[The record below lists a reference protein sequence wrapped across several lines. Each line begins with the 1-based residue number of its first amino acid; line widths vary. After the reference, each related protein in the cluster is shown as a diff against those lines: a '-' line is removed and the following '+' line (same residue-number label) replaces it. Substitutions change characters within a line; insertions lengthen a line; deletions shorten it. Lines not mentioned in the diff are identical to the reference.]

1 MKLFYLLTLALI
13 VSIGSFAQ
21 DTTKVEPVINQP
33 VIIGQ
38 PDNSSVEKQQSTTKQ
53 PVVTGQAEQVS
64 EKKESKFD
72 KSKLYF
78 GGYANMSFGSYT
90 VIGVQPLVG
99 YKLTPKFSIGA
110 KVSYEYIKDKRYL
123 EDYTT
128 SNYGA
133 SVFSRLRILPTLYG
147 HVEFSSMS
155 YDLFDSEGNS
165 NRKWVPFLYVG
176 GGYSQRISKNTY
188 LNAQILFDVINSE
201 NSPYKDWEPYYS
213 VGIGVGF

>member
-1 MKLFYLLTLALI
+1 MKLIYLLIITMVI
-13 VSIGSFAQ
+13 SVTSFAQ
-21 DTTKVEPVINQP
+21 IQDTSKITTEPIQEPVQEP
-33 VIIGQ
+33 V
-38 PDNSSVEKQQSTTKQ
+38 
-53 PVVTGQAEQVS
+53 
-64 EKKESKFD
+64 KKESKFD
-72 KSKLYF
+72 KSKMYF

-99 YKLTPKFSIGA
+99 YKLTPKFSIGG

-133 SVFSRLRILPTLYG
+133 SVFSRLRILPTFYG

-155 YDLFDSEGNS
+155 YDLYDAEGNNS
-165 NRKWVPFLYVG
+165 RKWVPFLYVG
-176 GGYSQRISKNTY
+176 GGYSQRLTKNSY
-188 LNAQILFDVINSE
+188 LNAQILFDVINSD
-201 NSPYKDWEPYYS
+201 NSPYKSWEPYYS

>member
-1 MKLFYLLTLALI
+1 MKLIYLLIISMLI
-13 VSIGSFAQ
+13 SVGSFAQ
-21 DTTKVEPVINQP
+21 IQDTSKITTEPIQEPVQEP
-33 VIIGQ
+33 V
-38 PDNSSVEKQQSTTKQ
+38 
-53 PVVTGQAEQVS
+53 
-64 EKKESKFD
+64 KKESKFD
-72 KSKLYF
+72 KSKMYF

-99 YKLTPKFSIGA
+99 YKLTPKFSIGG

-133 SVFSRLRILPTLYG
+133 SVFSRLRILPTFYG

-155 YDLFDSEGNS
+155 YDLYDAEGNNS
-165 NRKWVPFLYVG
+165 RKWVPFLYVG
-176 GGYSQRISKNTY
+176 GGYSQRLTKNSY
-188 LNAQILFDVINSE
+188 LNAQILFDVINSD
-201 NSPYKDWEPYYS
+201 NSPYKNWEPYYS